1 MDTVAAK
8 KMCPLVRGVH
18 FCKSWWILV
27 LFSKIYYFY
36 TYIWGSQGKWK
47 SLVEDIGVTLD
58 KEKKERNDVKLLQ
71 LEVF

>member
-8 KMCPLVRGVH
+8 KMCPL
-18 FCKSWWILV
+18 FQKLV
-27 LFSKIYYFY
+27 NISLIFEIYYFY